1 MEEKIKLYRLAKEIA
16 QTLHMRSVGNLLYV
30 YNGINDV
37 FCDDDTLSRLIF
49 EIGFKNNPDDAT
61 PKIITDISRLIKM
74 LPEISGDIKPEN
86 YLWVFNNTAVDP
98 MTEKTYELS
107 YERFSTVCINSD
119 YIDKSWDTFYFDKF
133 LKAVTDDDDKLS
145 ARFLQAL
152 GYILSPDP
160 NPGKFVYIQS
170 ASSFVRSLTGKLIRS
185 LFPENMVCNIDLY
198 DMGNRFQVFSLNGK
212 KLNINMNISSGVLN
226 SKNTRVLKEL
236 TDSENIFL
244 TERRY
249 HSTYEIV
256 NSCKH
261 VFGSE
266 FNLQPNTYD
275 TDFKNRVLY
284 LPLSGTPDK
293 EILTDDFE
301 ERLLSEKPSIIRKA
315 MEAYRELKN
324 NGYRFVNQSEYTA
337 NFGNDGLINIQDIIP
352 IFVDECL
359 EITEAGLI
367 CSYELEKSF
376 NSFCEDKN
384 IFIPVTKTKLS
395 SALKKYLGNAVISK
409 KIRKGDKTFNGFM
422 GISLQTGD
430 CP

>member
-1 MEEKIKLYRLAKEIA
+1 MAEKIKLYSLAKYIA
-16 QTLHMRSVGNLLYV
+16 ETANIRSVGNLLYA
-30 YNGINDV
+30 YNGMCYV
-37 FCDDDTLSRLIF
+37 FCDDDALNRLIF
-49 EIGFKNNPDDAT
+49 ETGFQNNPDNAT
-61 PKIITDISRLIKM
+61 PKIINDIARLIKM
-74 LPEISGDIKPEN
+74 LPQSRDIKPN
-86 YLWVFNNTAVDP
+86 SCLWLFNNTAVDP

-107 YERFSTVCINSD
+107 PDIFSTS
-119 YIDKSWDTFYFDKF
+119 YISSEYMPAVFDTSSFDIF
-133 LKAVTDDDDKLS
+133 LNAITVGDEQLT
-145 ARFLQAL
+145 RRVLQAI
-152 GYILSPDP
+152 GYILSPD
-160 NPGKFVYIQS
+160 NNAGVFIYVYS
-170 ASSFVRSLTGKLIRS
+170 KSLTVRKLLGKLLRS
-185 LFPENMVCNIDLY
+185 FFSENMISAIDLY
-198 DMGNRFQVFSLNGK
+198 DMGNRFNVFELNGK

-236 TDSENIFL
+236 TDPENIFL

-284 LPLSGTPDK
+284 LPLSGIPDK
-293 EILTDDFE
+293 EILTDDFG

-315 MEAYRELKN
+315 MEAYRELLN
-324 NGYRFVNQSEYTA
+324 NGYRFANQSEYDA
-337 NFGNDGLINIQDIIP
+337 DFGNDGLINIHDIIP
-352 IFVDECL
+352 MFVDECL

-422 GISLQTGD
+422 GITLQSGD